1 MLKSAYSMG
10 SKINPMKG
18 CGRGR
23 GIGGT
28 GSFVQWM
35 SIPNTKSKCLATCCT
50 AVLATLAFFA
60 IIFMRIHLLRVNDI
74 GHPCWGLVC

>member
-10 SKINPMKG
+10 SKIMKG